1 MVCDWTEEIETKFE
15 ESGDKRAWEYQL
27 LHRKVDSGEKAD
39 KAEALAMAKESDV
52 IVAAVGENVML
63 CGENRERDGLKLPGK
78 QGIC

>member
-1 MVCDWTEEIETKFE
+1 MQASKPEGINIKYSRGCDWTEEIETKFE

-52 IVAAVGENVML
+52 IVAAVS
-63 CGENRERDGLKLPGK
+63 
-78 QGIC
+78 